1 MTATIQMTPFQLT
14 STSSSR
20 TEGDPEATGGE
31 AWELRIAAPT
41 ADKRIATDDRYGD
54 FWSRLTHAEASTRI
68 APEATSLDIARAG
81 HSFAPEI
88 EVPQAAKSAFTSE
101 LRRMVPIL
109 RAIVLSKSAQ
119 AQVPIERIR
128 LDLEHDEEENSD
140 QLVLV
145 MHTSV
150 TGVQALAFWNSLD
163 VELDRWLM
171 SIPERDRDMVT
182 NRVGLRFAWRPG

>member
-1 MTATIQMTPFQLT
+1 
-14 STSSSR
+14 
-20 TEGDPEATGGE
+20 
-31 AWELRIAAPT
+31 
-41 ADKRIATDDRYGD
+41 
-54 FWSRLTHAEASTRI
+54 
-68 APEATSLDIARAG
+68 LDIARAG